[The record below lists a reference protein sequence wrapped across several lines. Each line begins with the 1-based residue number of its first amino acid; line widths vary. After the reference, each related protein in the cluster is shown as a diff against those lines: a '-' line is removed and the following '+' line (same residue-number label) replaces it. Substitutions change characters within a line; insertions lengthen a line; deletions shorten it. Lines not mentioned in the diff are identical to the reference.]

1 MKDSKKT
8 LFTAVIYASN
18 DTLDV
23 TLSSLLSQTEIDP
36 ADIRL
41 VIMRD
46 EYTELTE
53 SAESLFSGF
62 GSHYL
67 SEKRY
72 PAQSAALA
80 DAMKKVNSEIVF
92 FPQCGCSYSPAALSA
107 VAAEFANG
115 KGGLM
120 IAAMECSKEFKTKNT
135 DEFKSGYSGKG
146 TLYDINEKYSV
157 PFIMLSNYFFSTKL
171 NLGFDTAYE
180 VRELSEAQFIR
191 DAFLQS
197 QAVAVIRSRVA
208 SVSVYAGARP
218 IHSFF
223 EDFRYSHRQLSLF
236 FDKFIMQPVRD
247 SKEKLGF
254 VPAYLQFNA
263 LYFLKWTF
271 SAPAAEKV
279 FEPAMSVEEYK
290 EYLRGLLTYIDDDVI
305 GKCGFALGHR
315 YLIMKLRN
323 SKAERT
329 VSLPENKRL
338 FFDNTKLCDISG
350 NSLSVNFVEIKDDKL
365 MLHGRV
371 KYLGCEDSQ
380 HKLYALIDGEKKQDT
395 ENVGHPF
402 NTKVWGENIYP
413 GSSYRIEIDLKGASE
428 RRIEFYSMHSGDV
441 IKRKNITF
449 GKFSP
454 IDESLKDC
462 YYYSNGYILTY
473 DKPNAQIVVRP
484 AGTMAHIK
492 AELRYERSLRRMKN
506 DYAKN
511 ASFVRF
517 MYFLAKPFHK
527 KRMWLISDRTG
538 RADDNGEAFLKYM
551 SKKKDRS
558 VEYYFVI
565 DKNCEDGKRLKK
577 YAKIIQPNSRKHKF
591 YHLMTEAVVSS
602 QSNDPVVNPLHKG
615 TVYYRDILSK
625 LRIVF
630 LQHGVIKDDMS
641 AWANLYNR
649 NLYGF
654 VVTTKPEYQS
664 ILDYD
669 YFYEPK
675 NVWLTGLPR
684 HDYLYD
690 EPKKYITFL
699 PTWRK
704 YMMKPSPDPI
714 TGQWILRDDLSKDN
728 EFSAFY
734 NELFKNERLLAAAKE
749 YGYTLCF
756 KAHPII
762 EPYLDRIF
770 EQNDNI
776 KILGNDVSFRDMYA
790 WSSLMLTDFSSAV
803 FDFAYLRKPI
813 VYTHF
818 DLKTFREGGH
828 SYIEGY
834 YDYERDGF
842 GEVTYDLE
850 STVDI
855 IIEYMKND
863 CKIKDKYLERINEQF
878 AYNDKCCCERVYEKL
893 IDREQWLGV
902 RVES

>member
-1 MKDSKKT
+1 MKESKKY
-8 LFTAVIYASN
+8 LFTAIIYSSN

-23 TLSSLLSQTEIDP
+23 TLGSLLSQTETDP
-36 ADIRL
+36 KDIQL
-41 VIMRD
+41 IIMKD
-46 EYTELTE
+46 EYTALTE
-53 SAESLFSGF
+53 SAESLFGSF
-62 GSHYL
+62 GGYYL

-72 PAQSAALA
+72 PSQSAAYSDALKKA
-80 DAMKKVNSEIVF
+80 DGRIVF
-92 FPQCGCSYSPAALSA
+92 FPQCGCAYSPTALSA
-107 VAAEFANG
+107 VTAGFE
-115 KGGLM
+115 KGAGEMRL
-120 IAAMECSKEFKTKNT
+120 AVMECSKELKTRNT
-135 DEFKSGYSGKG
+135 DEFKAGFSDKG
-146 TLYDINEKYSV
+146 ALYDINEKYYV
-157 PFIMLSNYFFSTKL
+157 PFIMLSNYFISSEL
-171 NLGFDTAYE
+171 DIRIDTDIM
-180 VRELSEAQFIR
+180 VRELSEAQILRELF
-191 DAFLQS
+191 S
-197 QAVAVIRSRVA
+197 QTQALAVIRSRFA

-218 IHSFF
+218 IHSFY
-223 EDFRYSHRQLSLF
+223 EDFRYSHEQLSLY
-236 FDKFIMQPVRD
+236 FDKFIMQPLKD
-247 SKEKLGF
+247 SKARLGF
-254 VPAYLQFNA
+254 VPANIQFNA
-263 LYFLKWTF
+263 LYFLRWTF
-271 SAPAAEKV
+271 TAPAAEKI

-290 EYLRGLLTYIDDDVI
+290 SYLKEVLSYISDDVI
-305 GKCGFALGHR
+305 GKCGFALGYR
-315 YLIMKLRN
+315 YLIMKLR
-323 SKAERT
+323 SPGSERS
-329 VSLPENKRL
+329 VRLPENKRL
-338 FFDNTKLCDISG
+338 YFDNTKLCDISG
-350 NSLSVNFVEIKDDKL
+350 NSLSVNFVEIRDDKL

-371 KYLGCEDSQ
+371 KYLGCPENE

-395 ENVGHPF
+395 EYIDHPF
-402 NTKVWGENIYP
+402 NTELWGEIIYP
-413 GSSYRIEIDLKGASE
+413 GSSYRIEIDLSGAPSHTV
-428 RRIEFYSMHSGDV
+428 EFYSLHSGDV
-441 IKRKNITF
+441 IKRRNITF

-454 IDESLKDC
+454 IDEGQKEC

-473 DKPNAQIVVRP
+473 DKSNAAINIRR
-484 AGTMAHIK
+484 ACTMAHIS
-492 AELRYERSLRRMKN
+492 AELRYERSLRRMKS

-511 ASFVRF
+511 ASYVRF
-517 MYFLAKPFHK
+517 LYFLAKPFHK

-551 SKKKDRS
+551 SKKKDKS

-565 DKNCEDGKRLKK
+565 DKNCEDGKRLSKI
-577 YAKIIQPNSRKHKF
+577 AKIIQPNSRKHKF
-591 YHLMTEAVVSS
+591 YHLLTEAVVSS

-615 TVYYRDILSK
+615 TIYYRDILSK

-664 ILDYD
+664 ILDYN

-714 TGQWILRDDLSKDN
+714 TGQWLLRDDLPKDN
-728 EFSAFY
+728 EFSSFY
-734 NELFKNERLLAAAKE
+734 NGLFRDERLLAAAKQ

-770 EQNDNI
+770 EKNDNI

-842 GEVTYDLE
+842 GEVTYDLD

-863 CKIKDKYLERINEQF
+863 CKIKDKYLQRINEQF

-902 RVES
+902 RE